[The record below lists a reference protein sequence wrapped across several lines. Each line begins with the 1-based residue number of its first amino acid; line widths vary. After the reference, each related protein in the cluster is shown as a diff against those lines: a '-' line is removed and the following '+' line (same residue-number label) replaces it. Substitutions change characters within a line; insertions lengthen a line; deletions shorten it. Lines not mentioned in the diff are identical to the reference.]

1 MSQVAEEAV
10 EITNA
15 QGLHVRPSAMVAK
28 AAISFL
34 SNITITRGTDVVNAR
49 SSVALTTLGAGIGT
63 RLTIRAEGPD
73 ADAAVNAVAALF
85 RGKFGE
91 E

>member
-1 MSQVAEEAV
+1 MSLVAEEAV

-15 QGLHVRPSAMVAK
+15 QGLHVRPAAMVAK

-34 SNITITRGTDVVNAR
+34 SNITIVRGTDVVNAR

>member
-1 MSQVAEEAV
+1 MSQVAEAAV
-10 EITNA
+10 ELTNA
-15 QGLHVRPSAMVAK
+15 QGLHVRPAGMVAK

-63 RLTIRAEGPD
+63 RLTIPAEGPD